1 MAAKVRGKT
10 RTTQQLTALRKLTGR
25 GQKEKQKFGILI
37 VEDEANPATT
47 LRNILEAT
55 GYSTEI
61 AHDGRTALN
70 ICRKK
75 TFDLALIDINL
86 PDTSGGELIEELV
99 KLSPEMEYIIV
110 TGYASLDAAMK
121 AVKQKHV
128 IAYETKPLNM
138 NRFLSVMRQV
148 SERKQLEDELRE
160 SEESY
165 HALLELSAEVGEAV
179 VIVQDIDSKMAI
191 HRFLNEEWPRITGYP
206 AEELLKMSWFDLI
219 HPEHRADVIN
229 RYRRWIKGEI
239 LPGLF
244 EVPIIRKDGSEV
256 PIEIT
261 AGRTTLQG
269 KQAQVIYI
277 RDITERK
284 RVQRGMEQ
292 AAKEWRTTFDAIPDM
307 ISIHDKDFRITRVN
321 MAFAN
326 MVNLKPKEVIGR
338 TCYELMHDTGE
349 PWPQCPHRQV
359 LADGKT
365 HRAEYF
371 NPKLGIHVETVC
383 SPIFDERGNV
393 IASVHIARDI
403 TERKKMEEQLILS
416 NRLAS
421 IGELASGI
429 AHELNNPLTSIIGFS
444 ELLLAKDVTKD
455 VKEDLQIINREAQRT
470 AAVVKN
476 LLTFAR
482 KHKPNRQ
489 PVDIHSVI
497 RAVLELRAYEQK
509 VNEIQVS
516 TRLASSLPKIMTDGF
531 QLQQVFLNIVINAE
545 YFMIEA
551 HGGGKLTITTE
562 RIGDMVKIS
571 FADDGPGITE
581 ENLGH
586 LFDPFFTTKD
596 SGKGTGLGLSI
607 SHGIITES
615 GGEIYAES
623 EPGSG
628 ATFIIEL
635 PISRAY
641 PDDSVII

>member
-1 MAAKVRGKT
+1 MPVKVRGKS
-10 RTTQQLTALRKLTGR
+10 RTPQQFTALRKLTYR
-25 GQKEKQKFGILI
+25 SQENKQEFEILI
-37 VEDEANPATT
+37 VEDEANPVTT

-75 TFDLALIDINL
+75 TFDLALIDTNL
-86 PDTSGGELIEELV
+86 PDIAGGELIEKLV
-99 KLSPEMEYIIV
+99 NLSPEMEYVIV
-110 TGYASLDAAMK
+110 TDHASPDSTMN
-121 AVKQKHV
+121 AVKQAHV
-128 IAYETKPLNM
+128 VAYETKPLNM
-138 NRFLSVMRQV
+138 DRFLSVMRRV

-165 HALLELSAEVGEAV
+165 YTLLELSAEVGEAV
-179 VIVQDIDSKMAI
+179 VILQDIGGQMAI
-191 HRFLNEEWPRITGYP
+191 HRSFNEEWPRITGYS
-206 AEELLKMSWFDLI
+206 AEKLLSMSWFDLI
-219 HPEHRADVIN
+219 YPEHRADVIN
-229 RYRRWIKGEI
+229 RYRRRVAGEI

-244 EVPIIRKDGSEV
+244 EATIIRKDGSEV
-256 PIEIT
+256 PLEIT

-269 KQAQVIYI
+269 NPAQVIYI

-326 MVNLKPKEVIGR
+326 MVNLKPQEVIGR
-338 TCYELMHDTGE
+338 TCYELIHGTGE
-349 PWPQCPHRQV
+349 PWPQCPHRQL

-365 HRAEYF
+365 RCKEYF
-371 NPKLGIHVETVC
+371 NPKLGIHVEQVC

-393 IASVHIARDI
+393 AASVHIARDI

-416 NRLAS
+416 DRLAS

-444 ELLLAKDVTKD
+444 ELLLARDVTAG
-455 VKEDLQIINREAQRT
+455 VKEDLQVINREAQRT
-470 AAVVKN
+470 ATVVRN

-489 PVDIHSVI
+489 PVDIHSLI

-509 VNEIQVS
+509 ANKIQVS
-516 TRLASSLPKIMTDGF
+516 TRLASSLPKIMADGF
-531 QLQQVFLNIVINAE
+531 QLQQVFLNIVLNAE

-551 HGGGKLTITTE
+551 HRGGKFTITTK
-562 RIGDMVKIS
+562 RIGDRVKIS

-596 SGKGTGLGLSI
+596 IGRGTGLGLSI
-607 SHGIITES
+607 SHGIITEND
-615 GGEIYAES
+615 GKIYAES
-623 EPGSG
+623 EPGKG
-628 ATFIIEL
+628 ATFIVEL
-635 PISRAY
+635 P
-641 PDDSVII
+641 VIRR